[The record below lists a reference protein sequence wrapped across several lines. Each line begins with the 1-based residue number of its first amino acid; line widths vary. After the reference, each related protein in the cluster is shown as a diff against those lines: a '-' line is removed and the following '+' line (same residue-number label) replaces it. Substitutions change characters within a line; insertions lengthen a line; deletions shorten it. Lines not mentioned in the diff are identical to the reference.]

1 MRITTVR
8 GALALT
14 LAAVLAAC
22 GGQAPNPPGAPPT
35 PIPANASSPPATASS
50 PAANPGPVAP
60 RPVGHSACDQG
71 LWSHIYHP
79 YRLHVIS
86 ACKTVTGTV
95 EGVQQEPDGDLHILL
110 RPDPAYASLIN
121 SANTEFEDGD
131 LVLEEICVGVIT
143 QADAVAACRNFSPPS
158 VSGVS
163 MGDHVK
169 VTGSYV
175 LDADHGWMEIHPV
188 SQISV
193 VQAPPASSAPAS
205 SAPAPAPPAPA
216 SCYPKTSSGNCYEP
230 GEFCSKAER
239 GETGVAG
246 DGKTIT
252 CTDVSGS
259 WRWES

>member
-14 LAAVLAAC
+14 LAALLAAC
-22 GGQAPNPPGAPPT
+22 GGQSHTPPGAPAPV
-35 PIPANASSPPATASS
+35 PATASS
-50 PAANPGPVAP
+50 PAATPGPVPPGPA
-60 RPVGHSACDQG
+60 GHSNCNQG
-71 LWSHIYHP
+71 LWPHIYHP

-86 ACKTVTGTV
+86 ACKTVTGKV
-95 EGVQQEPDGDLHILL
+95 EGVHQEPDGDLHILL
-110 RPDPAYASLIN
+110 RLDPAYADLIN
-121 SANTEFEDGD
+121 GANTEFEDGD

-158 VSGVS
+158 MSGVS
-163 MGDHVK
+163 VGDHVK

-188 SQISV
+188 SRISVTGHAV
-193 VQAPPASSAPAS
+193 VQAPPAS

-216 SCYPKTSSGNCYEP
+216 SCYPKTSGGNCYEP
-230 GEFCSKAER
+230 GEFCSKAEH

-246 DGKTIT
+246 DGKTII
-252 CTDVSGS
+252 CQDVSGY

>member
-1 MRITTVR
+1 MKTIGTIIA
-8 GALALT
+8 ALA
-14 LAAVLAAC
+14 LAAC
-22 GGQAPNPPGAPPT
+22 GGLSPNTGP
-35 PIPANASSPPATASS
+35 PPATVTATAAS
-50 PAANPGPVAP
+50 PAATPGHVPPGPG
-60 RPVGHSACDQG
+60 GHSTCDRG

-110 RPDPAYASLIN
+110 RPDPAYAGLIN
-121 SANTEFEDGD
+121 GANTELENGD

-143 QADAVAACRNFSPPS
+143 QADAVAACRNFAPPS

-163 MGDHVK
+163 VGDHVK

-193 VQAPPASSAPAS
+193 IAAAAASSAPAS
-205 SAPAPAPPAPA
+205 SAPAPPPPAPA
-216 SCYPKTSSGNCYEP
+216 SCYPKTSGGNCYEP
-230 GEFCSKAER
+230 GEFCSKAEH

-252 CTDVSGS
+252 CQDVSGS

>member
-1 MRITTVR
+1 MKIIGTIIA
-8 GALALT
+8 ALA
-14 LAAVLAAC
+14 LAAC
-22 GGQAPNPPGAPPT
+22 GGLSPNPGSPPAT
-35 PIPANASSPPATASS
+35 VPATASS
-50 PAANPGPVAP
+50 PTVTPGPV
-60 RPVGHSACDQG
+60 RPGPAGHSACDRG

-110 RPDPAYASLIN
+110 RPDPAYAGLIN
-121 SANTEFEDGD
+121 GANTEFENGD

-143 QADAVAACRNFSPPS
+143 QADAVAACRNFAPPS

-163 MGDHVK
+163 VGDHVK

-193 VQAPPASSAPAS
+193 IGNAASSAPAS
-205 SAPAPAPPAPA
+205 SAPAPPPPAPA
-216 SCYPKTSSGNCYEP
+216 SCYPKTSGGNCYEP
-230 GEFCSKAER
+230 GEFCSKAEH

-252 CTDVSGS
+252 CQDVSGS

>member
-1 MRITTVR
+1 MKITTAG
-8 GALALT
+8 GALTLT

-22 GGQAPNPPGAPPT
+22 GGQSHTPPGPP
-35 PIPANASSPPATASS
+35 PAIVPATAAS
-50 PAANPGPVAP
+50 PAASLGPVPPGPA
-60 RPVGHSACDQG
+60 GHSTCDRG
-71 LWSHIYHP
+71 LWSHIYRP

-86 ACKTVTGTV
+86 ACKAVTGTV

-110 RPDPAYASLIN
+110 RPDPAYAGLIN
-121 SANTEFEDGD
+121 GANTEFEDGD

-143 QADAVAACRNFSPPS
+143 QADAVAACRNFAPPS

-163 MGDHVK
+163 VGDHVK
-169 VTGSYV
+169 VVGSYV
-175 LDADHGWMEIHPV
+175 LDAGHGWMEIHPV

-193 VQAPPASSAPAS
+193 IGNAASSAPAS

-216 SCYPKTSSGNCYEP
+216 SCYPKTSGGNCYEP
-230 GEFCSKAER
+230 GEFCSKAEH

-252 CTDVSGS
+252 CRNVSGS

>member
-1 MRITTVR
+1 MKTIGTVIA
-8 GALALT
+8 ALA
-14 LAAVLAAC
+14 LAAC
-22 GGQAPNPPGAPPT
+22 GGLSPTPGPPPAATVQATAASQVATLGHVPPG
-35 PIPANASSPPATASS
+35 PA
-50 PAANPGPVAP
+50 
-60 RPVGHSACDQG
+60 GHSACDRG
-71 LWSHIYHP
+71 LWWHIYHP

-110 RPDPAYASLIN
+110 RPDPAYAGLIN
-121 SANTEFEDGD
+121 GANTEFENGD

-143 QADAVAACRNFSPPS
+143 QADAVAACRNFAPPS

-163 MGDHVK
+163 AGDHVK

-193 VQAPPASSAPAS
+193 IGNAASSAPAS
-205 SAPAPAPPAPA
+205 SAPAPPPPAPA
-216 SCYPKTSSGNCYEP
+216 SCYPKTSGGNCYEP
-230 GEFCSKAER
+230 GEFCSKAEH

-246 DGKTIT
+246 DGKAIT
-252 CTDVSGS
+252 CQDVSGS

>member
-1 MRITTVR
+1 MKTI
-8 GALALT
+8 GSIIAALA
-14 LAAVLAAC
+14 LAAC
-22 GGQAPNPPGAPPT
+22 GGMSPAPGPPSAT
-35 PIPANASSPPATASS
+35 VPASAASPLASLGHVPPA
-50 PAANPGPVAP
+50 PA
-60 RPVGHSACDQG
+60 GHNACDRG

-79 YRLHVIS
+79 YRLHMIS

-110 RPDPAYASLIN
+110 RPDPAYAGLIN
-121 SANTEFEDGD
+121 GANTEFENGD

-143 QADAVAACRNFSPPS
+143 QADAVAACRNFAPPS

-163 MGDHVK
+163 AGDHVK

-175 LDADHGWMEIHPV
+175 LDAGHGWMEIHPI

-193 VQAPPASSAPAS
+193 IAPAAASSAPAS
-205 SAPAPAPPAPA
+205 SAPAPPPPAPA
-216 SCYPKTSSGNCYEP
+216 SCYPKTGGGNCYEP
-230 GEFCSKAER
+230 GEFCSKAEH

-252 CTDVSGS
+252 CQDVGGY